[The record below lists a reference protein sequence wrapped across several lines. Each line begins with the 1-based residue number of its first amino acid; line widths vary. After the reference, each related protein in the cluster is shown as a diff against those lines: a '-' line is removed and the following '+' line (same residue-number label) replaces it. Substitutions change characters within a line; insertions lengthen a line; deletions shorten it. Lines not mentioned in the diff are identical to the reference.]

1 MFKVVAG
8 KCDLVKHVINVEN
21 AFPIKQ
27 FLCPVPLRVQGEV
40 DKIIKEIKEQ
50 GVIKESQSLWV
61 SPAITSL
68 YLVEKKDRTIRF
80 CVDRKQ

>member
-1 MFKVVAG
+1 M
-8 KCDLVKHVINVEN
+8 LEMLLH
-21 AFPIKQ
+21 IKQ
-27 FLCPVPLRVQGEV
+27 IPRCVFFFESKGRL

-50 GVIKESQSLWV
+50 GIIKESQSLWL

-68 YLVEKKDRTIRF
+68 YLIEKKDRTIRF